1 MAAVTTERLIA
12 IAYELAGWTD
22 TPPDWMVYQPGTRI
36 SSVLVGLDVGP
47 ADLFMARQLGYHA
60 VVSYRPAGY
69 AGPVG
74 PRMARRIERMVAAGL
89 PRAAAIEVSR
99 PRALAVRAESQAH
112 NYDYAPSVAR
122 MLETPFVTVYD
133 PLAEVWR
140 RILQQRLDEHVSG
153 LSAPTLADLR
163 DAVMVLQSFAQARTE
178 PHPALGDWSA
188 PAGKTLVLDG
198 AWGVPTLDETR
209 AYFAHG
215 VTTLCC
221 ADYPHADALS
231 LAREG
236 AQGNILTL
244 GRIAAESVGVL
255 PFIERLRADGVEV
268 VTFAGVLGA

>member
-1 MAAVTTERLIA
+1 
-12 IAYELAGWTD
+12 
-22 TPPDWMVYQPGTRI
+22 
-36 SSVLVGLDVGP
+36 
-47 ADLFMARQLGYHA
+47 
-60 VVSYRPAGY
+60 
-69 AGPVG
+69 
-74 PRMARRIERMVAAGL
+74 MARRIERMVAAGL

-221 ADYPHADALS
+221 ADYPHADALA
-231 LAREG
+231 LARDG
-236 AQGNILTL
+236 AQGNIFTL

-255 PFIERLRADGVEV
+255 PFVERLRADGVEV